1 MVVVTG
7 LGVVVV
13 DLAVVVVGAAVVVR
27 LVVVVGLVVAVVV
40 VGAAVVVRLVV
51 VVDLVDADIVGL
63 AVVVVVTG
71 SGRTTNLPAL
81 CSCTAFTSFKAS
93 LTPMMTSLECFLG
106 LWKILLGDRNRGPK
120 KSSALRSCLTGIFSM
135 AGLTWAG
142 AGAGAG
148 GLTGAGAEAV
158 LAPSGSGRTPNLT
171 VGWGGAGLK
180 DVKADPA
187 ED

>member
-1 MVVVTG
+1 VVVVTG

-27 LVVVVGLVVAVVV
+27 LVVVVGLVVVV

-51 VVDLVDADIVGL
+51 VDLVVAVGVGL

-71 SGRTTNLPAL
+71 SGRTTNLPPL

-142 AGAGAG
+142 AGAGV
-148 GLTGAGAEAV
+148 LTGAGAEAV
-158 LAPSGSGRTPNLT
+158 LASSGSGRTPNLT

>member
-27 LVVVVGLVVAVVV
+27 LVVVVGLVVVV

-51 VVDLVDADIVGL
+51 VVVDLVVAVVVGL

-71 SGRTTNLPAL
+71 SGRTTNLPPL

-93 LTPMMTSLECFLG
+93 LTPMMTSLECFSG
-106 LWKILLGDRNRGPK
+106 LWKILFGDRNRGPK

-142 AGAGAG
+142 AGAAV
-148 GLTGAGAEAV
+148 LTGTEAV
-158 LAPSGSGRTPNLT
+158 LASSGSGRTPNLT

-187 ED
+187 EG

>member
-81 CSCTAFTSFKAS
+81 CSCTAFTSPLARWPFMCGNMVW
-93 LTPMMTSLECFLG
+93 LFFH
-106 LWKILLGDRNRGPK
+106 
-120 KSSALRSCLTGIFSM
+120 FSVS
-135 AGLTWAG
+135 TC
-142 AGAGAG
+142 
-148 GLTGAGAEAV
+148 
-158 LAPSGSGRTPNLT
+158 S
-171 VGWGGAGLK
+171 K
-180 DVKADPA
+180 
-187 ED
+187 

>member
-51 VVDLVDADIVGL
+51 ADIVGL